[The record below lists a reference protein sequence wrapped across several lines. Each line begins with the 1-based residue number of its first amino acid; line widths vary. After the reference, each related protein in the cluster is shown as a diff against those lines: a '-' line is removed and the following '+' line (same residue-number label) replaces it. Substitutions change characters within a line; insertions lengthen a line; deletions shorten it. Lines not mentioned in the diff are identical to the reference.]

1 MITEKDFIDKMV
13 EIAKDGYE
21 YMDQLQ
27 CIFFTWNEFFNTDND
42 IAVAFSIASQIYSE
56 AYSAKFLK
64 KQYSYQSNI
73 NCLPFL
79 FSTF

>member
-27 CIFFTWNEFFNTDND
+27 CIFFGILSLTILSLN
-42 IAVAFSIASQIYSE
+42 
-56 AYSAKFLK
+56 
-64 KQYSYQSNI
+64 
-73 NCLPFL
+73 
-79 FSTF
+79 

>member
-42 IAVAFSIASQIYSE
+42 IAVAFSIASQIYS
-56 AYSAKFLK
+56 S
-64 KQYSYQSNI
+64 S
-73 NCLPFL
+73 
-79 FSTF
+79 

>member
-27 CIFFTWNEFFNTDND
+27 CIFFYMER
-42 IAVAFSIASQIYSE
+42 I
-56 AYSAKFLK
+56 L
-64 KQYSYQSNI
+64 QYR
-73 NCLPFL
+73 
-79 FSTF
+79 

>member
-42 IAVAFSIASQIYSE
+42 IASQIYSE
-56 AYSAKFLK
+56 AYSDEEPLTE
-64 KQYSYQSNI
+64 SNDFWSELASI
-73 NCLPFL
+73 L
-79 FSTF
+79 

>member
-27 CIFFTWNEFFNTDND
+27 CIFFR
-42 IAVAFSIASQIYSE
+42 SIP
-56 AYSAKFLK
+56 KFV
-64 KQYSYQSNI
+64 
-73 NCLPFL
+73 
-79 FSTF
+79 

>member
-13 EIAKDGYE
+13 EIAKDSYE

-56 AYSAKFLK
+56 AYSDEEPLTE
-64 KQYSYQSNI
+64 SNDFWSELASI
-73 NCLPFL
+73 L
-79 FSTF
+79 

>member
-27 CIFFTWNEFFNTDND
+27 CIFLHGTNS
-42 IAVAFSIASQIYSE
+42 SIPIMT
-56 AYSAKFLK
+56 L
-64 KQYSYQSNI
+64 
-73 NCLPFL
+73 L
-79 FSTF
+79 

>member
-42 IAVAFSIASQIYSE
+42 IAVAFTLPL
-56 AYSAKFLK
+56 KFTPRLTQMK
-64 KQYSYQSNI
+64 N
-73 NCLPFL
+73 L
-79 FSTF
+79 